1 MIDVDFQNE
10 EVKEAIGKL
19 AAETGMSSKEIIKEF
34 ECAENH
40 KVYVRFIKGVA
51 KGKVGYYLP
60 DTEPFPYA
68 RCVFC
73 PDGSEV
79 VAVGWGSSFE
89 VISEEEYLKECEES
103 ADV

>member
-60 DTEPFPYA
+60 DTELFPYA

-79 VAVGWGSSFE
+79 VAVGWG
-89 VISEEEYLKECEES
+89 VVLKLL
-103 ADV
+103 AKKNT